1 MNAKQLH
8 PLLVAVAVVVV
19 AYILRVTLLDAL
31 GARIIW
37 LSFYPAVM
45 IAAVLRGF
53 WAGGFAT
60 VLTCITVTWLWPVL
74 RDESP
79 INDNADLL
87 GMVVFSANCLLM
99 SWIAEAMRRAR
110 QEASDAREQA
120 EKANQAKTIFLAS
133 MSHELRT
140 PLNAI
145 LGFSQLMQKETT
157 PGSVQAARLETINH
171 SGEHLLHLINNIIDL
186 SRIESGRI
194 ELEPTDIDIDTLLAD
209 VLAMVRWKT
218 NAKGLKLTLERAP
231 DLPARLQLDAG
242 KLRQILLNLLGNAAK
257 FTERG
262 GIVLR
267 VELHRNEAADF
278 ANAAAPQL
286 SIEVEDSGPGI
297 SPELQA
303 RLFQP
308 FVQGTNRPAGEASS
322 GLGLAISLQ
331 TARAMGGDIS
341 LASTQGSGS
350 RFCVRLPFE
359 TASQEVEAAHPE
371 AASAFAL
378 AGETPP
384 HRLLIV
390 EDEAV
395 NRQLLRE
402 ILAPFNFELR
412 EATNGQLALDEIARW
427 RPDLVWMDI
436 RMPVMDGIEATRRI
450 RAMPESGQIK
460 IIALTAHALESERQK
475 IREAGCDEV
484 LRKPYKIREIMGVLS
499 QYLGVKFITSS
510 PPPTPVLANVSAAD
524 LAALPTAQLQAL
536 TNALAGLEAAD
547 CLPLIDTLVVQ
558 HKDLAQ
564 RLRQMIGDFRF
575 KEVLDSAEQALVLV
589 NKK

>member
-1 MNAKQLH
+1 MNAKQVH
-8 PLLVAVAVVVV
+8 PLLVAVAVVAA
-19 AYILRVTLLDAL
+19 AYLLRVTLLDAL

-37 LSFYPAVM
+37 LTFDPAVM

-74 RDESP
+74 RHETP
-79 INDNADLL
+79 INDSADLL

-194 ELEPTDIDIDTLLAD
+194 ELEPSVIHIDTLLAD

-267 VELHRNEAADF
+267 VELHRSEAT
-278 ANAAAPQL
+278 PQL

-308 FVQGTNRPAGEASS
+308 FVQGINRPAGEASS
-322 GLGLAISLQ
+322 GLGLAICLQ

-341 LASTQGSGS
+341 LVSTVGSGS
-350 RFCVRLPFE
+350 RFSVRLPFE

-412 EATNGQLALDEIARW
+412 EASNGQLALDEIARW

-436 RMPVMDGIEATRRI
+436 RMPVMDGVEATRRI
-450 RAMPESGQIK
+450 RAMPDSGQIK

-484 LRKPYKIREIMGVLS
+484 LRKPYKIREIMGVLT

-536 TNALAGLEAAD
+536 TNALAGLEVAD
-547 CLPLIDTLVVQ
+547 CLPLIDTLAAQ